1 MHADLRQE
9 SAKADP
15 SRAVTSLDDLLLA
28 TSRTFAAC
36 IPLLAEPTR
45 SAVRTAYLL
54 FRIADTFEDAASW
67 SRATRRAELEDFMS
81 ILERTDL
88 AAARESA
95 ARWVAARPTEHEGYL
110 DLLRETPQVLQDLD
124 RHTPEAREVVVRHTL
139 RTAAG
144 MIRFVDR
151 SDEAGGLVLRSV
163 LEVKDYCYVVAGIVG
178 ELLTELFVL
187 AAPSLAAVR
196 GDLDAHQI
204 AFGEGLQLV
213 NVLKDTDD
221 DARDGRRYV
230 PEGKRAELMELAR
243 EDLRGAERYVAALA
257 RGGAPRETV
266 VFTAL
271 PLLLARA
278 TLDRLAQ
285 DGPGAKVGRAVVA
298 AALLHVAS
306 APLDDR
312 AASMLAFCPPES
324 S

>member
-1 MHADLRQE
+1 M
-9 SAKADP
+9 
-15 SRAVTSLDDLLLA
+15 TSLDDLLLA

-67 SRATRRAELEDFMS
+67 SRATRRAELLDFMA
-81 ILERTDL
+81 ILERADL
-88 AAARESA
+88 AAARVSA

-110 DLLRETPQVLQDLD
+110 ALLREAPQVIEDLD
-124 RHTPEAREVVVRHTL
+124 RHSPAMREILVRHTL
-139 RTAAG
+139 RTSSG
-144 MIRFVDR
+144 MVRFVDR
-151 SDEAGGLVLRSV
+151 SDEAGGLTLSTVE
-163 LEVKDYCYVVAGIVG
+163 EVKDYCYVVAGIVG
-178 ELLTELFVL
+178 ELLTELFV
-187 AAPSLAAVR
+187 AATPSLAGVR
-196 GDLDAHQI
+196 ADLEAHQV

-230 PEGKRAELMELAR
+230 PEGQRDALMALAR
-243 EDLRGAERYVAALA
+243 EDLRASELYVGALA

-278 TLDRLAQ
+278 TLDRLAI

-312 AASMLAFCPPES
+312 AEAMLAFAPSAGAPPAARGS
-324 S
+324 